1 MKPVILLGF
10 IAIVFIAG
18 SIFATQASAQY
29 QGQGG
34 GSGGQGY
41 QGPQGTSTPVSGTY
55 TNSNFG
61 VQVTLPDGWSGVEI
75 KQTSGNTRVMIAP
88 GGYQMVQGA
97 PRPPITISMSMTP
110 ISSTTTS
117 NPQYANRNMQG
128 LTCTNST
135 STNTV
140 SGLNFNVLTRDCTGT
155 DNNGNPIEVKSKTET
170 AQTSSANIMISY
182 RANSSTGYD
191 TQVAAFDSM
200 VSTLQ
205 ISSPSQAP
213 AVPEFPVS
221 IVGLVVAI
229 MVGAVVI
236 LGRAKMIPSSSI

>member
-1 MKPVILLGF
+1 LKTVILLGLV
-10 IAIVFIAG
+10 AVVFLTG

-29 QGQGG
+29 QPQSGQH
-34 GSGGQGY
+34 QF
-41 QGPQGTSTPVSGTY
+41 QGTRTPVNGTY

-61 VQVTLPDGWSGVEI
+61 VQITLPDGWSGFEM
-75 KQTSGNTRVMIAP
+75 KSTSGSTRVMIAP
-88 GGYQMVQGA
+88 GGYQSTQGS

-110 ISSTTTS
+110 ISSTTSTS
-117 NPQYANRNMQG
+117 QFPQRTMQG

-140 SGLNFNVLTRDCTGT
+140 NGLNLNVLTKDCTGT
-155 DNNGNPIEVKSKTET
+155 DSNGNPIEMKSKAET
-170 AQTSSANIMISY
+170 TQTGSANIMLSY
-182 RANSSTGYD
+182 RANSSSGYD
-191 TQVAAFDSM
+191 SQVAAFDSM
-200 VSTLQ
+200 INTLQ

-229 MVGAVVI
+229 MVGVVVV
-236 LGRAKMIPSSSI
+236 LGRVKMIPSSI